1 MYFQTN
7 LIERMRLTPNAAT
20 FTGLVVHSNN
30 TIINGNLTVGDTVG
44 RAATFYVNGTS
55 HFTGRVDMGTNQL
68 YINGV
73 VKAFDIVHPSQD
85 KGEQNFRLRHRCI
98 ESDVSTCMYK
108 YQFRC
113 NEGLNT
119 FDLPDYFEHL
129 LDKCLVVVSPFKHF
143 GARGG
148 RPVLMAVIYYM

>member
-1 MYFQTN
+1 MG
-7 LIERMRLTPNAAT
+7 RSAT
-20 FTGLVVHSNN
+20 FC
-30 TIINGNLTVGDTVG
+30 
-44 RAATFYVNGTS
+44 VNGTS
-55 HFTGRVDMGTNQL
+55 FFTGRVDVQSNQL

-73 VKAFDIVHPSQD
+73 VKAFDIVHPSKD

-113 NEGLNT
+113 NEGVNT

-129 LDKCLVVVSPFKHF
+129 LENCLVVVSPFKHF
-143 GARGG
+143 GAAWGETSTDG
-148 RPVLMAVIYYM
+148 SNQLYVICSAIGVYNVFLMGDRKDKDALEEFNSYGIEYKPNIL